1 MESLQ
6 SIGGADGRGV
16 FSTQGGDFGSDGFL
30 EILVSQMQNQSPL
43 APVDNGQF
51 LEQMASYSS
60 MTEQRELNDN
70 MLDLLNYQ
78 GLLAKL
84 QGLSEGSA
92 LLGKQITFDTG
103 NGVLEEGVAES
114 VFVNENGDVR
124 VVIEGREIGVQQIT
138 GVAQPKS

>member
-1 MESLQ
+1 MELSAITGGNGS
-6 SIGGADGRGV
+6 SILSTEGGK
-16 FSTQGGDFGSDGFL
+16 FGDNTFL
-30 EILVSQMQNQSPL
+30 EILVTQMQNQTPL

-70 MLDLLNYQ
+70 MLELLNFQ

-92 LLGKQITFDTG
+92 LLGKEITFDPGTG
-103 NGVLEEGVAES
+103 TLESGVAES
-114 VFVNENGDVR
+114 IFVNEQGEVR
-124 VVIEGREIGVQQIT
+124 VVSGEHEISVQQIT
-138 GVAQPKS
+138 GVAQAKTN